1 MRVCV
6 YLRVGVVLCYAAL
19 LVNEE
24 RYETVQMKEGGT
36 GIQDKPVLPKV
47 QNEGERGGL
56 GREGRE

>member
-1 MRVCV
+1 MCV
-6 YLRVGVVLCYAAL
+6 YLCVGVVLCYTAL

-24 RYETVQMKEGGT
+24 GNETVQMKEGGP

-56 GREGRE
+56 EREGRE